1 MQQKRLIK
9 LVLHTQIILC
19 INLIKLYCTSQIC
32 RLCVIT
38 HHCQLTPCVGPR
50 FSAVACLPQRLCTKN
65 FNVKN
70 TEREIAP
77 LEKTSGSALAQ

>member
-9 LVLHTQIILC
+9 LVLHIPIIL
-19 INLIKLYCTSQIC
+19 LHQFDKTLLHQSKYTPM
-32 RLCVIT
+32 RHYAPL
-38 HHCQLTPCVGPR
+38 LTLTLRWAPR
-50 FSAVACLPQRLCTKN
+50 SAVACLPQRRCTKN

-77 LEKTSGSALAQ
+77 LEKTSGSA